1 MSETQGPKQ
10 KRFQTQNYFI
20 EMSHGDIS
28 IDGLLDNGKTIDFI
42 QICPQDVEEAKM
54 LRCAFF
60 AMAREMEKF
69 IQSNKQFD
77 TMKGGNECDT

>member
-1 MSETQGPKQ
+1 MSETPTPKQ

-20 EMSHGDIS
+20 EMSHGNIE
-28 IDGLLDNGKTIDFI
+28 IDGTIGNGSSIAFL
-42 QICPQDVEEAKM
+42 QVCPQDIEEAKM

-69 IQSNKQFD
+69 IATNKEFD
-77 TMKGGNECDT
+77 TMKGCD

>member
-69 IQSNKQFD
+69 IATNKVI
-77 TMKGGNECDT
+77 E

>member
-1 MSETQGPKQ
+1 MSEMQVPKK

-20 EMSHGDIS
+20 EMSHGNIE
-28 IDGLLDNGKTIDFI
+28 IDGTTESGNSIAFI
-42 QICPQDVEEAKM
+42 QVCPQDIEEAKM
-54 LRCAFF
+54 LRCAFL

-69 IQSNKQFD
+69 IQSNKEFD

>member
-1 MSETQGPKQ
+1 MSETTAPKL

-20 EMSHGDIS
+20 EMSHGNIE
-28 IDGLLDNGKTIDFI
+28 IDGTLDNGNSIAFI
-42 QICPQDVEEAKM
+42 QVCPQDIEEAKM

>member
-1 MSETQGPKQ
+1 MSETPVPKQ
-10 KRFQTQNYFI
+10 KRFQTQNYYI
-20 EMSHGDIS
+20 EMSHGNIE
-28 IDGLLDNGKTIDFI
+28 IDGTVVNGSSIAFI
-42 QICPQDVEEAKM
+42 QVCPQDIEEAKM

>member
-1 MSETQGPKQ
+1 MSETTGPKQ

-20 EMSHGDIS
+20 EMSHGNIE
-28 IDGLLDNGKTIDFI
+28 IDGTLDNGNSIAFI
-42 QICPQDVEEAKM
+42 QVCPQDIEEAKM

>member
-1 MSETQGPKQ
+1 MSETPVPKQ

-20 EMSHGDIS
+20 EMSHGNIE
-28 IDGLLDNGKTIDFI
+28 IDGTLDNGNSIAFM
-42 QICPQDVEEAKM
+42 QVCPQDIEEAKM

-69 IQSNKQFD
+69 IQSNVEFD
-77 TMKGGNECDT
+77 TMKGCD